1 MNQKVRLKLECY
13 FDGELPADQNR
24 EVARLLSQD
33 SEARLYLDRLARLR
47 ARALFHD
54 SVAGD
59 HYVRPPAVRSRTA
72 RRQVWALAA
81 TVAASVA
88 AVMVWRHGPAS
99 DATGARNDA
108 VVAGPI
114 EIARTDGPPIMT
126 REVALY
132 TWANTAGRHP
142 EPAAR
147 ALLFPSTRLGKRP
160 AAVEILAL
168 GLANATSDL
177 ARKLEP
183 LALLHKAPAGGRGN
197 CERHGRRARS
207 GRPSA

>member
-1 MNQKVRLKLECY
+1 
-13 FDGELPADQNR
+13 
-24 EVARLLSQD
+24 
-33 SEARLYLDRLARLR
+33 
-47 ARALFHD
+47 
-54 SVAGD
+54 
-59 HYVRPPAVRSRTA
+59 
-72 RRQVWALAA
+72 
-81 TVAASVA
+81 
-88 AVMVWRHGPAS
+88 MVWRHGPDS

-147 ALLFPSTRLGKRP
+147 ALLFPSTGLGKRP

-197 CERHGRRARS
+197 SERHGRHPVWADPVRDIAGQNLRS
-207 GRPSA
+207 TTDFRNPGECPL